1 MEYNFARGLETQNSK
16 LSVMPDLESFERQ
29 TSYKRQF
36 KKEEHYLGGVRIY
49 LSTLFTHRE
58 SSKHLFISCPMVSK
72 IWFECYRW
80 MSSDFAIVLPENLS
94 SHFWLHS
101 AIARSKAE
109 NLIWNIIWCYVIWCL
124 WKKRNNYLFNQ
135 ATGDVLCCH
144 WRSNSPLGLDYILW
158 IRDLSIHM
166 CNGVVMLRLVYTV
179 VEWNL
184 SLDKVT
190 IKS

>member
-1 MEYNFARGLETQNSK
+1 
-16 LSVMPDLESFERQ
+16 MPDLESFERQ
-29 TSYKRQF
+29 KSYKRQF

-135 ATGDVLCCH
+135 ATDHVSCATSVTGLSMDGKLSHKDQASKQDLRRIKCHLHYVKVIIDVLFCH
-144 WRSNSPLGLDYILW
+144 S
-158 IRDLSIHM
+158 
-166 CNGVVMLRLVYTV
+166 LVS
-179 VEWNL
+179 L
-184 SLDKVT
+184 SLDHETLVYWA
-190 IKS
+190 